1 MKQHLFENIERGER
15 FGPVALHLDEHLVRG
30 FAFAVDDFSARF
42 FASAARCGPFV
53 APALL
58 AKKLLHIFMLKYDPQ
73 GVSAIHLKD
82 DIEFIAP
89 ARFGDEVVLSACYSD
104 TFVRKSRTC
113 VVLDGE
119 ARGPDG
125 ALLLRHRSIEIVPAR
140 SSHPERAQADPVGLS
155 QRRVDASWPE
165 RAEVAVNP
173 TVARVGMVLPAR
185 CRTIHQDQM
194 SVFVGANEG
203 WRNIHTDLEVARA
216 AGFEST
222 IMSGMIQACWFTHMV
237 TDFLGD
243 SFLRGGRLGITF
255 LRNVASGGTVQL
267 RAVIRSV
274 GDDGAFEIEF
284 WSENEEGVITA
295 VGWAIGKTD
304 TTNCLT
310 GLS

>member
-1 MKQHLFENIERGER
+1 
-15 FGPVALHLDEHLVRG
+15 
-30 FAFAVDDFSARF
+30 
-42 FASAARCGPFV
+42 
-53 APALL
+53 
-58 AKKLLHIFMLKYDPQ
+58 
-73 GVSAIHLKD
+73 
-82 DIEFIAP
+82 
-89 ARFGDEVVLSACYSD
+89 
-104 TFVRKSRTC
+104 
-113 VVLDGE
+113 
-119 ARGPDG
+119 
-125 ALLLRHRSIEIVPAR
+125 
-140 SSHPERAQADPVGLS
+140 
-155 QRRVDASWPE
+155 
-165 RAEVAVNP
+165 
-173 TVARVGMVLPAR
+173 
-185 CRTIHQDQM
+185 M